1 MRRVIM
7 ANGKSPRKAA
17 EENQEVRKPF
27 KQMTGREKKVFLFQA
42 VVCVCTLGFVF
53 PNVFG

>member
-1 MRRVIM
+1 MTSKPSKE
-7 ANGKSPRKAA
+7 A
-17 EENQEVRKPF
+17 RKPF
-27 KQMTGREKKVFLFQA
+27 GRLTGKQKAVFLAQV

>member
-1 MRRVIM
+1 M
-7 ANGKSPRKAA
+7 ANGKSGSKAA
-17 EENQEVRKPF
+17 KPAARKPF
-27 KQMTGREKKVFLFQA
+27 KQMTQQEKSVFLFQA

>member
-1 MRRVIM
+1 
-7 ANGKSPRKAA
+7 
-17 EENQEVRKPF
+17 
-27 KQMTGREKKVFLFQA
+27 MTGGEKRVFLFQA

>member
-1 MRRVIM
+1 M